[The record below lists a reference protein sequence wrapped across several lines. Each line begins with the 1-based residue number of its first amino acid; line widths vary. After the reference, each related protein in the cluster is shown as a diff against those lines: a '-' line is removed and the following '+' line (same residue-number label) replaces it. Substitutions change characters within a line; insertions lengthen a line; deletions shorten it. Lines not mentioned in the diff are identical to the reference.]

1 MVHHSNHVDEFVMK
15 QTFSKPASSYELA
28 VQTSEL
34 VKALVEEPDWNT
46 AKELIEKLRE
56 TCRKLETDVP
66 NLFVVH
72 NTLKH
77 ILKLVR
83 EEYLS
88 ASKTEEGECQPES
101 LHKLIINR
109 ENSDYGKNVTDL
121 RERVFEIIEELLL
134 EFEVAC
140 EEISK
145 QAIEHIHANEIIMT
159 IGHSRTVEKFLKF
172 AAKNRKFQVIVAESA
187 PSYSG
192 HKLAANLAGSK
203 ISTTVITDDAIF
215 AMMARVNKVIIGTS
229 AILADGGLNAIS
241 GSRTVAMAAKHY
253 SVPLIVLGAVYKLTP
268 KFIPT
273 GDQLASS
280 LLSSPDPVLR
290 DLEGKTKGKI
300 SCVNPL
306 LEFVPSNL
314 VTLFISNLSG
324 YSPSYVYR
332 QMAELY
338 HRDDR
343 QLEAS

>member
-1 MVHHSNHVDEFVMK
+1 MVELEKFVVRESLNKSTSPYDLAVRTSEFVKVM
-15 QTFSKPASSYELA
+15 
-28 VQTSEL
+28 
-34 VKALVEEPDWNT
+34 VEEEDWKT
-46 AKELIEKLRE
+46 AKELISKLRE
-56 TCRKLETDVP
+56 SVRKLEEDLP

-72 NTLKH
+72 NTIKR

-83 EEYLS
+83 EEYIS

-101 LHKLIINR
+101 LHRMLINR
-109 ENSDYGKNVTDL
+109 ENSDYGQDVADL
-121 RERVFEIIEELLL
+121 KERVFEIIEELLM
-134 EFEVAC
+134 ENEAAC

-159 IGHSRTVEKFLKF
+159 IGRSRTVENFLKF
-172 AAKNRKFQVIVAESA
+172 AAKNRKFQVIVAEHA

-192 HKLAANLAGSK
+192 HKLAANLAASK
-203 ISTTVITDDAIF
+203 INTTVITDNAIF

-241 GSRTVAMAAKHY
+241 GSNTVALAAKHY

-268 KFIPT
+268 KFIPR
-273 GDQLASS
+273 GEQLSSSILAS
-280 LLSSPDPVLR
+280 PGPVLG
-290 DLEGKTKGKI
+290 DLEERTRGKI

-306 LEFVPSNL
+306 LEYVPPHL

-332 QMAELY
+332 QVAELY
-338 HRDDR
+338 HQADR
-343 QLEAS
+343 QI